1 MFQVLEG
8 RKRRVMSPAAIA
20 ASVAAHLLLLGGV
33 VYAAA
38 NDTGPSEY
46 VDGEFEVLPPMP
58 TEPPPPPPVV
68 EQVEPPPAPDAPSPP
83 DDPAPVAGARLDLPT
98 PDVVPDGVQDEL
110 PGVKPVDPKDFGDG
124 PTGDVIGTPP
134 RIPTRPSGTITQR
147 PAEEYVPDAASVE
160 EQPVLNRDGLTRT
173 MERYYPT
180 VLANSRV
187 AGRVVVEL
195 IVDENGRVREG
206 SARVMET
213 THPAFA
219 DATLRAVERFRFRPA
234 KMAGVPVPVRVTI
247 PINWTVPQ

>member
-1 MFQVLEG
+1 MFKVLEG
-8 RKRRVMSPAAIA
+8 RKRRVMSPAAMA

-38 NDTGPSEY
+38 NDTGPVEEL
-46 VDGEFEVLPPMP
+46 GPEIELFPPMP
-58 TEPPPPPPVV
+58 TEPPPVV
-68 EQVEPPPAPDAPSPP
+68 ETVEPPPAPEQPSAP
-83 DDPAPVAGARLDLPT
+83 DDPPPVAGARLDLPT
-98 PDVVPDGVQDEL
+98 PDVAPVGIADEPPGVQ
-110 PGVKPVDPKDFGDG
+110 PVDPKDFGDG

-134 RIPTRPSGTITQR
+134 PIPTPPSGNITPK
-147 PAEEYVPDAASVE
+147 PAEPYVPDASDVE
-160 EQPVLNRDGLTRT
+160 EQPLLNRDGLART
-173 MERYYPT
+173 MERYYPS